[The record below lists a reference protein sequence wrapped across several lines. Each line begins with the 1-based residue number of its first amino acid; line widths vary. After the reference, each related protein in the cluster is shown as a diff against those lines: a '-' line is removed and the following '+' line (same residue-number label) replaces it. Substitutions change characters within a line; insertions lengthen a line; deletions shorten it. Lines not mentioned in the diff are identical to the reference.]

1 MKTQISELINGTN
14 SIHRDLPHP
23 KYNGAAQATDHLGY
37 AGTNNVIRKEIADKV
52 ISENPNGLDIE
63 IFGKKMHLNRNA
75 SLSEKTVWYTTE
87 ISLDEF
93 LLFTGYK
100 ENPFKNEFSFTLK
113 INGDMT
119 VLIDK
124 FTRRNERASWQH
136 RGYDYIDEAF
146 ITIL

>member
-1 MKTQISELINGTN
+1 MKTQINSLINGTN
-14 SIHRDLPHP
+14 SIRRDLFHS
-23 KYNGAAQATDHLGY
+23 KYENAKQATDHLGY
-37 AGTNNVIRKEIADKV
+37 AGTNNVIR
-52 ISENPNGLDIE
+52 
-63 IFGKKMHLNRNA
+63 MHLKKNA
-75 SLSEKTVWYTTE
+75 SLSDKTVWFTTD

-93 LLFTGYK
+93 LLFTGHK

-136 RGYDYIDEAF
+136 RGYHYIDEAF